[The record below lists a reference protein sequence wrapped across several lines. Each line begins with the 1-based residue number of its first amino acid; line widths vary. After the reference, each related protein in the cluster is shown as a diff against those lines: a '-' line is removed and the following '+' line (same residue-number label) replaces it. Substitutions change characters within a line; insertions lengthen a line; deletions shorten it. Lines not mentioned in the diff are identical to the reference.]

1 MGVLPPFSV
10 YAAPTQ
16 CMICISCLTSV
27 TELQKKIHHGR
38 FPDKPVL
45 WQFFGEVC
53 LLEQRLVMDDT
64 LTIGEALKRLSQD
77 AGEAIDL
84 TGFVRLQVG
93 EGLEGQ
99 ESPDFAEEVSE
110 TLQRASG

>member
-1 MGVLPPFSV
+1 MKYRL
-10 YAAPTQ
+10 
-16 CMICISCLTSV
+16 LTCPDTV
-27 TELQKKIHHGR
+27 HGLNLLLNIGTELQEKNKLCHV
-38 FPDKPVL
+38 PDIPIL
-45 WQFFGEVC
+45 WQYFGEVC
-53 LLEQRLVMDDT
+53 LLEQRLVMDET
-64 LTIGEALKRLSQD
+64 LTVGDALKRLSRD

-99 ESPDFAEEVSE
+99 ESPDFAEEVSQ